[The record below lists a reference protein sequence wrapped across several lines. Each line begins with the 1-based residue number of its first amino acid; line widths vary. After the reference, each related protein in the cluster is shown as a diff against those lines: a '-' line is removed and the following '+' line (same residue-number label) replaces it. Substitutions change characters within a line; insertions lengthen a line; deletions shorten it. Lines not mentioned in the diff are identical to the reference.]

1 MSRLPSQLQPLWPLV
16 KRAHRATTRATGALT
31 RPVARLGGERSV
43 PVTATTSVAETLA
56 LEPQTT
62 RIHAGGDAESLRREV
77 PIGSPSNHWIFDWR
91 STYDVRP
98 RMTLDLDGG
107 MVVGTYAATVTPG
120 GRLDYETSGYFGI
133 SSWREHPI
141 YLRPRLPEPES
152 FDGDLVVLA
161 AAGSNANYFHFVTD
175 VLPRWGLLQECLPGF
190 RPDAAYL
197 NSGSRYQ
204 RELLAILGLED
215 LKAIEPANQLAV
227 RAHRL
232 LVPSLPNPDLM
243 APTWTMNWLKSALP
257 AQNTAGLP
265 RRLYLTRGTAKNT
278 RRLNNEDQHWAVL
291 EKHGFVSFDPGA
303 HTVREQIDHF
313 SAAEA
318 IVAPHGAALTNLAFA
333 SPGLRLLE
341 LFAPDYVNPCYWTM
355 ATQIPD
361 VRYRYLVGSGRP
373 PKPHSEMTGVLTD
386 IEIPVPALEA
396 ALEDLL
402 A

>member
-16 KRAHRATTRATGALT
+16 KRAHRATTRATGAVT
-31 RPVARLGGERSV
+31 RPAARLGGDRSV
-43 PVTATTSVAETLA
+43 PASATTAVTETLS
-56 LEPQTT
+56 LEPATT
-62 RIHAGGDAESLRREV
+62 RIHPGGEAEALRRKV
-77 PIGSPSNHWIFDWR
+77 PIGSPSNHWVFEWR
-91 STYDVRP
+91 TQYDVRP
-98 RMTLDLDGG
+98 RMTLDLEGG
-107 MVVGTYAATVTPG
+107 MVVGSYAATVTAG

-141 YLRPRLPEPES
+141 YLRPRLPEPEI
-152 FDGDLVVLA
+152 FDGELVVLA
-161 AAGSNANYFHFVTD
+161 AAGSSANYFHFVTD

-197 NSGSRYQ
+197 NTGSRYQ
-204 RELLAILGLED
+204 RELLAMLGLED
-215 LKAIEPANQLAV
+215 LKAIEPANQRAV
-227 RAHRL
+227 RARRL

-257 AQNTAGLP
+257 AQNTADLP
-265 RRLYLTRGTAKNT
+265 KRLYLARGDAKNT
-278 RRLNNEDQHWAVL
+278 RRLNNEDQHWVAL
-291 EKHGFVSFDPGA
+291 ERHGFVRFNPGE

-333 SPGLRLLE
+333 SPGLRVLE

-355 ATQIPD
+355 TTQIPD
-361 VRYRYLVGSGRP
+361 SRYRYLVGSGRIP
-373 PKPHSEMTGVLTD
+373 RPRSEMNGVLTD
-386 IEIPVPALEA
+386 IEIPVPELA
-396 ALEDLL
+396 AAVEELL